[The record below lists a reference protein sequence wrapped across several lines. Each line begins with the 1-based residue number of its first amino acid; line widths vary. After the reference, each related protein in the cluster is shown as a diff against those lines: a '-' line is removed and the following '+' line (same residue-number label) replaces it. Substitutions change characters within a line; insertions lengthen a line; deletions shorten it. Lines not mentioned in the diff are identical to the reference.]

1 METIYTRENP
11 DNLERI
17 RHALQ
22 QDGAVKVVNEYE
34 TFYGVGFDRWLR
46 NGLADLPCEFKV
58 LSWCKWYNYPWS
70 YLIKLK

>member
-11 DNLERI
+11 D
-17 RHALQ
+17 
-22 QDGAVKVVNEYE
+22 KYE

-46 NGLADLPCEFKV
+46 EGLADLPCEFEV
-58 LSWCKWYNYPWS
+58 LTWCKWYNYPWS